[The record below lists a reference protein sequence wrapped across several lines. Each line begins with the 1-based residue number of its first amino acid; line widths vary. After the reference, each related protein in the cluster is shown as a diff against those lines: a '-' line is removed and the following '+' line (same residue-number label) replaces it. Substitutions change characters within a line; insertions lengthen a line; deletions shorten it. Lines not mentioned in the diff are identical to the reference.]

1 VFHAAHRFPKIAFL
15 IVCLLFFAMGGA
27 AKAAEKDIPSPASLE
42 EIVQTIEDPDK
53 RKVLLEQLH
62 RLIEAQKALE
72 TEKAESAESLES
84 AETQLALLSESL
96 FTRFENLLERIVASA
111 RETGILI
118 KRMPEGLAGAK
129 RHLTRPDARQALF
142 RLVGVALGA
151 LLVALILRVILR
163 RRLPRPRAPETTW
176 PGRLAASSGTWV
188 LKVLPSG
195 MALLALFLFFRAV
208 PQPGVGRALVFHLFT
223 VLFGY
228 RIVVEGIR
236 SLLSPE
242 EPGLRILWLEDES
255 AYYYWVWLRR
265 FANYSALYFLV
276 VGPLSLFSVPE
287 PSYLFIRGL
296 LLLVFPGMI
305 TAFALQISRDLRV
318 RQEASSNSE
327 SGEKT
332 SSGNRLKRLS
342 GRFLPILAVAYAWAF
357 FLVLLGSREEGFDFL
372 FRATLGTAVTIPAV
386 IAALHLLD
394 WLFDKLFAVHERI
407 KARVP
412 GIEERADRYL
422 AVVRKVSALVLVLIG
437 AGVVAEFWGVPVSDF
452 VVSSVGSV
460 ILTRAAAIAVT
471 LAVIVTIL
479 QLTRIGNVY
488 LLRETA
494 GRTVTQKMKTL
505 IPMIRAGATVAVV
518 FVGGIVILGQ
528 VGVDTTPILAGAGI
542 VGLAV
547 GFGSQTLVKDLIN
560 GLFILFEESIRV
572 GDWAQIGDK
581 DGAVEAVGLRT
592 VRLRD
597 LRGNVHVIPNSS
609 IDTLTNFSKEYARSL
624 VDIGVAYRE
633 DVDEVIALMQEVAD
647 GMEKDA
653 EFGRDIL
660 GPITMLGLDR
670 FDDSAVV
677 IRAFFTTRP
686 LTQWRIRREF
696 HRRIKR
702 VFDERGIEIPFPHRT
717 VYMGEPK
724 QGKAPPVHV
733 RMDDPARKDENRDI
747 PPAPPTSTPPEGTGE
762 E

>member
-1 VFHAAHRFPKIAFL
+1 
-15 IVCLLFFAMGGA
+15 
-27 AKAAEKDIPSPASLE
+27 
-42 EIVQTIEDPDK
+42 
-53 RKVLLEQLH
+53 
-62 RLIEAQKALE
+62 
-72 TEKAESAESLES
+72 
-84 AETQLALLSESL
+84 
-96 FTRFENLLERIVASA
+96 
-111 RETGILI
+111 
-118 KRMPEGLAGAK
+118 
-129 RHLTRPDARQALF
+129 
-142 RLVGVALGA
+142 
-151 LLVALILRVILR
+151 
-163 RRLPRPRAPETTW
+163 
-176 PGRLAASSGTWV
+176 
-188 LKVLPSG
+188 
-195 MALLALFLFFRAV
+195 
-208 PQPGVGRALVFHLFT
+208 
-223 VLFGY
+223 
-228 RIVVEGIR
+228 
-236 SLLSPE
+236 
-242 EPGLRILWLEDES
+242 
-255 AYYYWVWLRR
+255 
-265 FANYSALYFLV
+265 
-276 VGPLSLFSVPE
+276 
-287 PSYLFIRGL
+287 
-296 LLLVFPGMI
+296 
-305 TAFALQISRDLRV
+305 
-318 RQEASSNSE
+318 
-327 SGEKT
+327 
-332 SSGNRLKRLS
+332 
-342 GRFLPILAVAYAWAF
+342 
-357 FLVLLGSREEGFDFL
+357 
-372 FRATLGTAVTIPAV
+372 
-386 IAALHLLD
+386 
-394 WLFDKLFAVHERI
+394 
-407 KARVP
+407 
-412 GIEERADRYL
+412 
-422 AVVRKVSALVLVLIG
+422 
-437 AGVVAEFWGVPVSDF
+437 VSDF

-581 DGAVEAVGLRT
+581 DGTVEAVGLRT

-647 GMEKDA
+647 GMQKDA

-696 HRRIKR
+696 HLRIKR

-733 RMDDPARKDENRDI
+733 RMDDPPRKEENGDTS
-747 PPAPPTSTPPEGTGE
+747 PALPASRVPEGTGE